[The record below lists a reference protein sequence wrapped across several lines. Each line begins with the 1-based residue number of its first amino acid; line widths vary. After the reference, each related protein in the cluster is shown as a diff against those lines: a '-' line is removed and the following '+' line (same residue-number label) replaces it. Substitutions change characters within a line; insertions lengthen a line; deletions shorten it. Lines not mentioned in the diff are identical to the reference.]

1 MLDPA
6 EINSVRRRYLA
17 RQQEEENRTLQ
28 QRIQLARRQLRSN
41 VYNFLERPNSTLG
54 VLYHAAVFSYI
65 IFMYCL
71 SAATEN
77 NSERLVEIIHKMEV
91 VLAVYFL
98 SEFVARLW
106 AVGADGKYQ
115 GFMGRLA
122 YLKRPVCMMDVLILC
137 ATVFVV
143 LVEYHFVENT
153 AASVDKLRFLQI
165 LRLFHIDR
173 QMTTWKLIRKMI
185 RRSRYEL
192 MSAYYIAFMVFLTLA
207 VCVYNIETGE
217 ESEVMDALL
226 ETNQTDTV
234 NNKDPVFNNFGDSF
248 WFSIVSVLTIGYG
261 DIVPRHWQSKV
272 VVCFFSYI
280 GLSIFS
286 AASGLVGV
294 GMSLMLHNQNKQKK
308 KSKVRDLAARV
319 IQTWYRFHLMSDEQK
334 FVTFAA
340 YRRYCAKLQHV
351 EERIR
356 KARFLAKRAGDRRV
370 MKKPLRLPRALIK
383 QLSMQDM
390 KSSAGDG
397 HTNEPFITKSLMRS
411 ATNVMIP
418 DKILEDQPS
427 SPTPSI
433 PRSSPVLS
441 RKRIPSPSSSIRRML
456 LDPEL
461 SPNSSAA
468 RAAENGAAQRRASG
482 FAFFRPNVFMESS
495 RLLERRGTSIDSDG
509 GLHETASTIS
519 LDFSDEEKILD
530 YYYDPYRSHSNSISH
545 RSEDNSSVFD
555 ESLTGHY
562 RAILRMIY
570 FFLFITIRKRFKRA
584 RKPYELMDAEA
595 ELCEMEHQRAQKFK
609 ELELRLEATIG
620 GKAMP
625 SALECPQPL
634 EGDIDESQF
643 TPSSLQRRVEIC
655 ENKLVDLERKAQF
668 IEQMANLILKN
679 MQNSMK
685 ASSDDNSQIG
695 TTKSMLLPPPSP
707 RTSTNTIV
715 GVSAARRQLMQRI
728 RTNSVKHE

>member
-6 EINSVRRRYLA
+6 EINSVRRRYFS
-17 RQQEEENRTLQ
+17 RQQEKENRTLH
-28 QRIQLARRQLRSN
+28 QRIQLAHRQLRSN

-54 VLYHAAVFSYI
+54 VLYHVAVFSYI
-65 IFMYCL
+65 IFLYCL
-71 SAATEN
+71 SAATDH
-77 NSERLVEIIHKMEV
+77 NSEKLVEIIHKMEI

-106 AVGADGKYQ
+106 SVGADGKYQ

-143 LVEYHFVENT
+143 LVEYRFVENT
-153 AASVDKLRFLQI
+153 AANVDKLRFLQI

-217 ESEVMDALL
+217 ESEVLDALL
-226 ETNQTDTV
+226 QTNQSDTV
-234 NNKDPVFNNFGDSF
+234 NNNDPVFNNFGDSF

-319 IQTWYRFHLMSDEQK
+319 IQTWFKYCFIL
-334 FVTFAA
+334 
-340 YRRYCAKLQHV
+340 RYCAKLQHV

-356 KARFLAKRAGDRRV
+356 KARFLAKRAGERRV

-397 HTNEPFITKSLMRS
+397 HTNEPFISKSLMRS

-427 SPTPSI
+427 SPTSSI

-461 SPNSSAA
+461 SPNSSAVSFLIEYTA

-495 RLLERRGTSIDSDG
+495 RLLERRGTSVDSDG

-634 EGDIDESQF
+634 DGDIDESQF
-643 TPSSLQRRVEIC
+643 TPSSIQRRVEIC
-655 ENKLVDLERKAQF
+655 ENKMVDLERKAQF

-685 ASSDDNSQIG
+685 ASSDDSSQGG
-695 TTKSMLLPPPSP
+695 TTNSVLLPPPSP
-707 RTSTNTIV
+707 RSSANTIV